1 MPQGPFLPALD
12 SVLLRMLASFSYS
25 VHFLHLM
32 DVQPLS
38 LMPYGSTKG
47 RLPFSALQHQVKY
60 LYNSAGGMG
69 RWHFVFPSQSKSQ
82 GSPTGTAP
90 LTDPSSCISWGRT
103 GGVTGNRE
111 PPFQTGA
118 QSGPALRERD
128 MRLEDASWILS
139 TGIGLF
145 PLVGSQEVNSF
156 HYCSVNV
163 PDFISLN
170 SKLNFLFLL
179 FY

>member
-1 MPQGPFLPALD
+1 MVPQREDYPL
-12 SVLLRMLASFSYS
+12 VLFSN
-25 VHFLHLM
+25 
-32 DVQPLS
+32 
-38 LMPYGSTKG
+38 
-47 RLPFSALQHQVKY
+47 QVKY

-69 RWHFVFPSQSKSQ
+69 RWHFVFLSQSKSQ

-90 LTDPSSCISWGRT
+90 LADPSSCISWGRT

-111 PPFQTGA
+111 PPFQPGA
-118 QSGPALRERD
+118 QSRPALGERD

-145 PLVGSQEVNSF
+145 PLVVSQEVNSF
-156 HYCSVNV
+156 HYCSVIV
-163 PDFISLN
+163 PNFISLN